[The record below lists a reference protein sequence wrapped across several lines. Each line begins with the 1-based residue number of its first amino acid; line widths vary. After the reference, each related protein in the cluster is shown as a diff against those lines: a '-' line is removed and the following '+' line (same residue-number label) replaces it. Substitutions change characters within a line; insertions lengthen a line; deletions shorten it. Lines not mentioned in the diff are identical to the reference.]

1 MFSVR
6 ITFRDGFFVGATLA
20 IAAGIYF
27 AWLWR
32 AEHQVRLHT
41 AHLLR
46 NIEMKNWDA
55 VAADVSSDYRDD
67 WNNDRALLSARLREL
82 LGGRGQIQVVAR
94 DSNLHIEQRDAFFR
108 AKITIEGEGEI
119 VSIIKERVNPLSAPF
134 ELLWRRQSVKPWD
147 WKLVRVSNAELQLP
161 AD

>member
-1 MFSVR
+1 VR
-6 ITFRDGFFVGATLA
+6 ITFRDGLFVGAILA

-27 AWLWR
+27 AWLWQ
-32 AEHQVRLHT
+32 AEHQVRLHM
-41 AHLLR
+41 AHFLV
-46 NIEMKNWDA
+46 NIDMKNWDA
-55 VAADVSSDYRDD
+55 VAADVSLDYRDD
-67 WNNDRALLSARLREL
+67 WNNDHALLTARLRDL
-82 LGGRGQIQVVAR
+82 LSGRGQIKIVAH
-94 DSNLHIEQRDAFFR
+94 DSDLRVEQRDAFFR

-134 ELLWRRQSVKPWD
+134 ELLWQRQSIKPWD